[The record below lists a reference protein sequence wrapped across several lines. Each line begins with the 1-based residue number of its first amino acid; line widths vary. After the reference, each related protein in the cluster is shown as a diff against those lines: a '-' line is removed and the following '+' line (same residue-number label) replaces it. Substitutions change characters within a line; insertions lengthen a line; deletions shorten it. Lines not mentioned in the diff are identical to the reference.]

1 MGRSYS
7 MKELKGSVY
16 AVISAIIF
24 GCMPIVA
31 KYLYAEG
38 CNPVSLVVY
47 RYSLALPVLLILALR
62 EQGKDERE
70 RKAAGEPSKRDSG
83 MRITMSQL
91 RQFIILS
98 TGFSLTPILLFSSYN
113 YISSGSATTIHF
125 SYPVLVILASVFIF
139 KEKATWTANGAAG
152 ILLALASGV
161 TYTFYMMYF
170 ERSTLKFMKPFKT
183 NFYMSLVSAVMVF
196 VLSLATGTFVLF
208 HSIRGWAAAFGFS
221 FMLIVVACV
230 LFQLGIAM
238 TGAQKTAILSTF
250 EPLTSIVLGVVC
262 FGEAVGIKTGIGV
275 AFILASVISI
285 TLFGRKNA

>member
-1 MGRSYS
+1 M
-7 MKELKGSVY
+7 
-16 AVISAIIF
+16 
-24 GCMPIVA
+24 
-31 KYLYAEG
+31 
-38 CNPVSLVVY
+38 
-47 RYSLALPVLLILALR
+47 R

-83 MRITMSQL
+83 MRITMSHL

-139 KEKATWTANGAAG
+139 KEKATWTKIASVVFCVIGLVLFYEPGQANGAAG